1 MTLTLFAA
9 AFLAGAAYTLT
20 PGPGFLMMIGI
31 GASQGRMAALRFIA
45 GHFAGDVVWSSLA
58 LTAIIGAH
66 SIGHLPFDLLGLGC
80 GLYLGWLGVGAL
92 RFRAGTT
99 GGIMQISHPAR
110 RGLIFGLTNPKAYPV
125 AVATFTALLAGTSD
139 ALGWDA
145 LPGLLG
151 AACLGFIFGDAVLIA
166 VSGAERMRRLY
177 HRHEALIVRASGLVF
192 LGFAAAALA
201 NATTGLLAV
210 RRG

>member
-1 MTLTLFAA
+1 MTLLPA

-31 GASQGRMAALRFIA
+31 GASQGRGAALRFIA
-45 GHFAGDVVWSSLA
+45 GHFAGDVLWSTLA
-58 LTAIIGAH
+58 LAAIIGAH

-80 GLYLGWLGVGAL
+80 GLYLGWLGIGAL
-92 RFRAGTT
+92 RFRAGAS
-99 GGIMQISHPAR
+99 GGIMRVSHPAW
-110 RGLIFGLTNPKAYPV
+110 RGLLFGLTNPKAYPV
-125 AVATFTALLAGTSD
+125 AVATFTALLSGSRD

-145 LPGLLG
+145 LPELLG

-166 VSGAERMRRLY
+166 VSGADRMRRLY
-177 HRHEALIVRASGLVF
+177 HRHETLIVRASGVVF

>member
-9 AFLAGAAYTLT
+9 AFVAGAAYTLT

-31 GASQGRMAALRFIA
+31 GASQGRGAALRFIA

-58 LTAIIGAH
+58 LAAIIGAH

-92 RFRAGTT
+92 RFRAGVA
-99 GGIMQISHPAR
+99 GGIMQVSHPGR
-110 RGLIFGLTNPKAYPV
+110 RGLMFGLTNPKAYPV
-125 AVATFTALLAGTSD
+125 AVATFTALLAGGSD
-139 ALGWDA
+139 ALGWAA

-151 AACLGFIFGDAVLIA
+151 AACLGFMLGDAVLIA
-166 VSGAERMRRLY
+166 VSGADRMRRLY
-177 HRHEALIVRASGLVF
+177 QRHETLIVRASGVVF

-201 NATTGLLAV
+201 NSTTGLLGA
-210 RRG
+210 RRS